1 MGGQKMKTLITKAV
15 ITSLRS
21 KVDKSLG
28 LTLSTPEL
36 SSKEKAEF
44 MNLQGINIEATF
56 KPLDDPTAEAFE
68 IEKDLERKSQGQRI
82 RAIIFILWKQEGEI
96 GEFVDYY
103 RDKTEKYINFL
114 KEKIN
119 D

>member
-1 MGGQKMKTLITKAV
+1 MKAINTRAV

-36 SSKEKAEF
+36 TSKEKAEF
-44 MNLQGINIEATF
+44 MNLQGVEI
-56 KPLDDPTAEAFE
+56 DAFFSPVE
-68 IEKDLERKSQGQRI
+68 GPAPEELKIEKDLERKTQGQRI
-82 RAIIFILWKQEGEI
+82 RAVIFILWKQEGEE
-96 GEFVDYY
+96 GDFADYY
-103 RDKTEKYINFL
+103 RDKTEKYIEFL
-114 KEKIN
+114 KEKIT

>member
-1 MGGQKMKTLITKAV
+1 MKAIHTKAV

-44 MNLQGINIEATF
+44 MNLQGAE
-56 KPLDDPTAEAFE
+56 LDAFFNPVE
-68 IEKDLERKSQGQRI
+68 GPMPEEMKVEKDLERKSQGQRI
-82 RAIIFILWKQEGEI
+82 RAVLFILWKQEGEE
-96 GEFVDYY
+96 GVFADYY
-103 RDKTEKYINFL
+103 RNKTEKYIEFL

>member
-1 MGGQKMKTLITKAV
+1 MKSIHTKAV

-44 MNLQGINIEATF
+44 MNLQGIEVEAVF
-56 KPLDDPTAEAFE
+56 DPVDDPESEEFK
-68 IEKDLERKSQGQRI
+68 IEKDLERKSQSQRI
-82 RAIIFILWKQEGEI
+82 RAVLFLLWRQEGEL
-96 GEFVDYY
+96 GDFADYY
-103 RDKTEKYINFL
+103 RSKTERYIDFL
-114 KEKIN
+114 KEKLN